1 MPITLR
7 DGVKRTL
14 IERWRKPAAVNQGDM
29 VEKIETTNS
38 GYPIRRLAPTTVAK
52 PVIVEWS
59 IPLPKLSF
67 FVAEVSQQL

>member
-14 IERWRKPAAVNQGDM
+14 IERWRNALNQGDM

-59 IPLPKLSF
+59 TPLPKLSF